1 MKAKE
6 IVKNKKTVSIGV
18 DPMIAI
24 VNGISTIDG
33 YHNIYPLSYNKKF
46 RKIIEKE
53 IDKNTHF
60 KKYYDNWGSRIYAFV
75 NDPNEISINFSEAK
89 NLGADFV
96 ISKYDLNSNN
106 LELVCD
112 DCSKFLKLYSID

>member
-1 MKAKE
+1 
-6 IVKNKKTVSIGV
+6 
-18 DPMIAI
+18 MIAI

-33 YHNIYPLSYNKKF
+33 YHNIYPLSYKKKF

-53 IDKNTHF
+53 IDKNTNF

-112 DCSKFLKLYSID
+112 DCSKFLKLYSIH